1 MQLFER
7 ISEFPFNSEQKYMH
21 VRCAPLP
28 GGNVGHKQTAE
39 HAIDPTNAAVSQS
52 GSLGTYYFK
61 GAIEPVL
68 ERCVNYYRSEGS
80 QLPLDI
86 EAKDKVMAQANEMA
100 THGLRVLAMAYG
112 NDLDRLTFVG
122 IVAMHDPP
130 RPGVE
135 DSIRT
140 LVGSGV
146 KVIMITGDA
155 GKHNVFMF

>member
-1 MQLFER
+1 
-7 ISEFPFNSEQKYMH
+7 MH
-21 VRCAPLP
+21 VRCAAIP
-28 GGNVGHKQTAE
+28 GGNHGHKITPE

-52 GSLGTYYFK
+52 GSPGTFYFK

-68 ERCVNYYRSEGS
+68 ERCTNYYRSEGH
-80 QLPLDI
+80 QMPLDI
-86 EAKDKVMAQANEMA
+86 EAKDKVLAQANEMA
-100 THGLRVLAMAYG
+100 GHGLRVLAMAFG
-112 NDLDRLTFVG
+112 NDLERLTFVG

-155 GKHNVFMF
+155 GKLKLIFISLL

>member
-1 MQLFER
+1 
-7 ISEFPFNSEQKYMH
+7 MH
-21 VRCAPLP
+21 VRCAVIP
-28 GGNVGHKQTAE
+28 GGLHGHKQTPE
-39 HAIDPTNAAVSQS
+39 HAIDPTNATVSQS
-52 GSLGTYYFK
+52 GSMGAFYFK

-68 ERCVNYYRSEGS
+68 ERCAHYYRSEGNS
-80 QLPLDI
+80 VLLDV
-86 EAKDKVMAQANEMA
+86 EAKDTVLAQANEMA
-100 THGLRVLAMAYG
+100 SHGLRVLAMAYG
-112 NDLDRLTFVG
+112 NDLEKLTFVG

-155 GKHNVFMF
+155 GKLDAL

>member
-1 MQLFER
+1 
-7 ISEFPFNSEQKYMH
+7 MH

-28 GGNVGHKQTAE
+28 GGIQGHKQTPE
-39 HAIDPTNAAVSQS
+39 HAIDPTNASVSQS
-52 GSLGTYYFK
+52 GSSGTFYFK

-68 ERCVNYYRSEGS
+68 DRCINYYRSEGNY
-80 QLPLDI
+80 LPMDI
-86 EAKDKVMAQANEMA
+86 EAKDKVLAQANEMA
-100 THGLRVLAMAYG
+100 SHGLRVLALAFG
-112 NDLDRLTFVG
+112 NELERLTFVG

-155 GKHNVFMF
+155 GKWF

>member
-1 MQLFER
+1 
-7 ISEFPFNSEQKYMH
+7 
-21 VRCAPLP
+21 
-28 GGNVGHKQTAE
+28 TAE

-100 THGLRVLAMAYG
+100 SHGLRVLAYG

-155 GKHNVFMF
+155 DATALSIARRLGFPINPGKASCLTGAEIESMTERQLQDAVGHVS